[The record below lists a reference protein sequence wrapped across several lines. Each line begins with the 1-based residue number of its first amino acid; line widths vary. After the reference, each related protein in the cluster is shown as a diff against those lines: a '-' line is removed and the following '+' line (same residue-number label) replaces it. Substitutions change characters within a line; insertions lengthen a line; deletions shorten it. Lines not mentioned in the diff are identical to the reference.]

1 MKKPDFHWS
10 IMFFSCS
17 IFIFTLAPAQALI
30 NDFIPFTLVYLNIDC
45 TKSHG
50 KLITPHT
57 PSSVTWLVLK
67 TVAAKSLNVCLASIF
82 LLFFHLL
89 RVYFV
94 SREGEEKESCLI
106 IDTSNFK
113 SLFSPIKLKKKKKN
127 QAMIGSFPLNC
138 NFMWS
143 SYQKILYNYSPIW
156 LSKFTKNTRSVE

>member
-17 IFIFTLAPAQALI
+17 IFIFTLAPAQAL

-82 LLFFHLL
+82 LLLFHLL

-113 SLFSPIKLKKKKKN
+113 SLFSPIKLKKKKKK
-127 QAMIGSFPLNC
+127 
-138 NFMWS
+138 S
-143 SYQKILYNYSPIW
+143 SYDWLLPIK
-156 LSKFTKNTRSVE
+156 L